1 MKDRWISA
9 EYPGDGRTPTVGSA
23 GISWE
28 FTDYMI
34 EDGSFVALRDV
45 VLGYTFD
52 KKKLKKAGLN
62 SLRLYASGQNLLYFW
77 GKSYRGINPEA
88 RVTTGS
94 YSSPLVN
101 GYQRGGFP
109 IQSTVNIGVELNF

>member
-1 MKDRWISA
+1 
-9 EYPGDGRTPTVGSA
+9 
-23 GISWE
+23 
-28 FTDYMI
+28 MI
-34 EDGSFVALRDV
+34 ENGSFVALRDV

-88 RVTTGS
+88 RVTNGS
-94 YSSPLVN
+94 YASPLVN

-109 IQSTVNIGVELNF
+109 IQSTVNFGFELNF